1 MTHPL
6 DAALLTAMP
15 TITVPRY
22 GAFEPLT
29 APGQRLLVASNG
41 LFLEV
46 RREWLHAIAE
56 CGCIDADVQLP
67 YGSVQPQ
74 LDLPRGALP
83 SELIDAFVEV
93 ARARLPNECAGAITL
108 DAPTG
113 EFALRIH
120 GDNHASP
127 ASVSYRVDRLAA
139 HESLVVDIHSHGH
152 LPAGFSGQDDRDDAG
167 CTKVAV
173 VIGRVAEPEPEIAVR
188 LCLHGLFRPLLLGRW
203 TEHGATACPT

>member
-6 DAALLTAMP
+6 DAALLAAMP

-29 APGQRLLVASNG
+29 APGQRLLVAANG

-93 ARARLPNECAGAITL
+93 ARARLPNECAG
-108 DAPTG
+108 
-113 EFALRIH
+113 
-120 GDNHASP
+120 
-127 ASVSYRVDRLAA
+127 
-139 HESLVVDIHSHGH
+139 
-152 LPAGFSGQDDRDDAG
+152 
-167 CTKVAV
+167 
-173 VIGRVAEPEPEIAVR
+173 
-188 LCLHGLFRPLLLGRW
+188 
-203 TEHGATACPT
+203 